1 MSKISWKP
9 GTMIYPLPA
18 LLVSCGSTADEYN
31 ILTVAWAGTVC
42 TSPAMCYISIRPER
56 YSYDIIARNR
66 EFVLNLTTRSLARAT
81 DWCGVRSGRDYN
93 KFAEMHL
100 TPERGQMVAAPIIV
114 ESPLNIEC
122 KVTQIVPLGSHD
134 MFLAQVVNVQADE
147 AFIDPETQKFELERA
162 DLIAYSHG
170 QYYTLGDR
178 IGKFGWS
185 VTKKRNHKKH
195 KS

>member
-100 TPERGQMVAAPIIV
+100 TPERGQAVAAPIIV

>member
-1 MSKISWKP
+1 
-9 GTMIYPLPA
+9 
-18 LLVSCGSTADEYN
+18 
-31 ILTVAWAGTVC
+31 
-42 TSPAMCYISIRPER
+42 
-56 YSYDIIARNR
+56 
-66 EFVLNLTTRSLARAT
+66 
-81 DWCGVRSGRDYN
+81 
-93 KFAEMHL
+93 
-100 TPERGQMVAAPIIV
+100 MVAAPIIV

-134 MFLAQVVNVQADE
+134 MFLAQVVNVQADD

-170 QYYTLGDR
+170 QYYTLGDM